1 VNHVIFDANYVRF
14 TYCPLLTLAI
24 AMRTVITGTGS
35 FIPEEV
41 KLNRDFTIHEFY
53 DERRQR
59 IAGDVTEI
67 IGKFEQITG
76 ISERRYACGDMNA
89 SGMAALAA
97 ARAIRDADTDPETID
112 QLIVAHNF
120 GDIDKHGIQS
130 DAVPTLASRVKRV
143 LGIRSPA
150 CVAYDLLFGCPG
162 WVQGLIQADA
172 FFRAGLAK
180 KCLVVGTET
189 LSRVIDPYDRDS
201 MIFAD
206 GAGAVLLEARPG
218 IPQRTNIPGGGV
230 PGAGVPGAGILG
242 SVSETHSLEESD
254 YIRMGRSYSPQ
265 SNHGIRYMK
274 MQGRKVY
281 EFALKVVPE
290 AMKACL
296 EASKVEIGK
305 VKKVFLHQANE
316 KMDIAILKAFYQ
328 LFGLK
333 QVPYSV
339 MPMNIRELGNSSVAT
354 IPTLFD
360 MVRKGNLPG
369 HTVSPGEIVLF
380 ASVGAGMNINA
391 VCYRL

>member
-1 VNHVIFDANYVRF
+1 M
-14 TYCPLLTLAI
+14 LTLVNP
-24 AMRTVITGTGS
+24 MRTVITGTGS
-35 FIPEEV
+35 FIPAEV

-59 IAGDVTEI
+59 IAGDVMEI
-67 IGKFEQITG
+67 IEKFEQITG
-76 ISERRYACGDMNA
+76 ISERRYACDDMNA

-97 ARAIRDADTDPETID
+97 ARAIRDADADPETID

-120 GDIDKHGIQS
+120 GDVATNSIQS
-130 DAVPTLASRVKRV
+130 AAVPSLASRVKKI
-143 LGIRSPA
+143 LGIKNPA

-172 FFRAGLAK
+172 FFKAGLAK

-201 MIFAD
+201 MIFGD
-206 GAGAVLLEARPG
+206 GAGAVLVEARPG
-218 IPQRTNIPGGGV
+218 IPPRTST
-230 PGAGVPGAGILG
+230 PGAGAPGAGILG
-242 SVSETHSLEESD
+242 SVAETHSLEESD
-254 YIRMGRSYSPQ
+254 YIRMGRSYFPQ
-265 SNHGIRYMK
+265 SDHCIRYMK
-274 MQGRKVY
+274 MQGHKVY
-281 EFALKVVPE
+281 EFALSAVPG

-296 EASKVEIGK
+296 EASKVEIDK

-316 KMDIAILKAFYQ
+316 KMDTAIIKAFYQ
-328 LFGLK
+328 LFNR
-333 QVPYSV
+333 QVPDCV

-360 MVRKGNLPG
+360 MVRKGVLPG
-369 HTVSPGEIVLF
+369 HAISSGEIVLF

-391 VCYRL
+391 ICYRL